1 MADFDAVMWDF
12 GGVFSASPFTTVA
25 ALGREKNY
33 DADLY
38 FGAIFGPYDADT
50 DHPWHRL
57 ERGEM
62 DFVSA
67 REAIM
72 EAAKAQGMEADPI
85 ELFTRMGEEGGGMRQ
100 EVVKL
105 ATDIKRR
112 GFQTAIVTNNAK
124 EFRDNWTKSVPVDE
138 ICHAIVD
145 SSEIGIRKPDPR
157 IFEFALKELGNIDPA
172 RAIFVDD
179 FEANIVAAE
188 ALGFRG
194 VLMKDDYHPA
204 LAEIEGLT
212 R

>member
-1 MADFDAVMWDF
+1 MADFNAVMWDF

-57 ERGEM
+57 ERGVI

-67 REAIM
+67 REEIM

-85 ELFTRMGEEGGGMRQ
+85 ELFTRMGEQGGGMRQ
-100 EVVKL
+100 EVVRL
-105 ATDIKRR
+105 ATDVKRR

-124 EFRDNWTKSVPVDE
+124 EFRENWTKSVPIGD

-157 IFEFALKELGNIDPA
+157 IFEFALKELGGIDPS

-194 VLMKDDYHPA
+194 VLMEDDYHPA

>member
-12 GGVFSASPFTTVA
+12 GGVFSPSPFTTVTT
-25 ALGREKNY
+25 LGREKGY
-33 DADLY
+33 DPDRFFA
-38 FGAIFGPYDADT
+38 AVFGPYDVDG

-57 ERGEM
+57 ERGEV
-62 DFVSA
+62 DFMGA
-67 REAIM
+67 REEIM
-72 EAAKAQGMEADPI
+72 SIARADGMEADPI
-85 ELFTRMGEEGGGMRQ
+85 ELFTRMGEVGGGMRV
-100 EVVKL
+100 EVIEL
-105 ATDIKRR
+105 ATTLKTR
-112 GFQTAIVTNNAK
+112 GFQTAIVTNNAR
-124 EFRDNWTKSVPVDE
+124 EFRENWTKSVPIAE

-157 IFEFALKELGNIDPA
+157 IFEHALETLGGIDPS

-179 FEANIVAAE
+179 FEANVEAAE

-204 LAEIEGLT
+204 LEEIDRLT